1 VSKKEVVTIVSR
13 SLAVYFLFWFLSDLT
28 YLPSNLFS
36 LWHHQNVLGT
46 TDWTTYLRD
55 SDMLSLSFRL
65 FRLVALFFAV
75 QWFYRAGPAVQ
86 GYFLDSMD
94 DEPASE

>member
-1 VSKKEVVTIVSR
+1 MTTKQAVVIVSR
-13 SLAVYFLFWFLSDLT
+13 GLAVYFLFWFVSDLT

-36 LWHHQNVLGT
+36 LWHHRNMLGA

-55 SDMLSLSFRL
+55 SDLISLSFRL
-65 FRLVALFFAV
+65 LRMVVLFFAV

-86 GYFLDSMD
+86 GYFLDSTD
-94 DEPASE
+94 EEPAAE